1 MSKIMEDMR
10 NEAFEVGIQKGIK
23 DATINIANRMLKDG
37 KYTLKEIAEDTGLT
51 LSKIEELS
59 VNIDKL

>member
-1 MSKIMEDMR
+1 MEDMR
-10 NEAFEVGIQKGIK
+10 NEAFEEGIQKGIK
-23 DATINIANRMLKDG
+23 EATINIAKRMLKDG

-51 LSKIEELS
+51 LSKIEKLS

>member
-1 MSKIMEDMR
+1 MR
-10 NEAFEVGIQKGIK
+10 NEAFEEGIQKGIK
-23 DATINIANRMLKDG
+23 EATINIAKRMLKDG

-51 LSKIEELS
+51 LSKIEKLS

>member
-10 NEAFEVGIQKGIK
+10 NEAFEEGIQKGIK
-23 DATINIANRMLKDG
+23 EATINIAKRMLKDG

-51 LSKIEELS
+51 LSKIEKLS